1 MVLVEVLDSHRTHL
15 NLDLLNLTFQ
25 KFFCTLFSNTTGLT
39 MNFTFEPSS
48 LRTPSKIPG

>member
-1 MVLVEVLDSHRTHL
+1 MVLVELLDSHRTHL
-15 NLDLLNLTFQ
+15 NLDLLNLMFP
-25 KFFCTLFSNTTGLT
+25 KFFFALFSNITGLT